1 MNKALLL
8 SLAAAWLAFALS
20 GYVVGYVEDY
30 VNGSS
35 KTYFFLQL
43 ENGSLVPLVES
54 PPAHLVGTGERVEA
68 EFVYTEEGVKARVL
82 AARESAQVIPTW
94 TISGLLPV
102 TLVAAKFADVSAT
115 PYTRFYLHDVVFG
128 PFPSMRH
135 FWESVSDGDIL
146 IQPYYIYWDWV
157 SLPKTKAG
165 YCNAGDVLYQI
176 TTDVIDILYNKGIRL
191 PSYTYLV
198 IVLNDVLPCAPDAGL
213 VGLSTIRSRSFNTA
227 YGTIQLA
234 VSQIYYYK
242 WYEDPYKNPDVQV
255 FAHAFGHN
263 LGLMS
268 SGALGTQYD
277 NYWDVMGFLR
287 LWLKLKSW
295 NRVGGYREAFYGL
308 PSGLALP
315 HLYSLG
321 WGSFVG
327 SGVGSWLLGPRS
339 GVYIPASDFVYTVEY
354 KCAGAYEQYLDWCGV
369 VVHKVFNATDI
380 GGRGGFFQH
389 VFNVTYPKGYTSY
402 VNFLDVG
409 QSAWVA
415 GVRVS
420 VLWRN
425 STHARVVVGLPT
437 LADVVDANATFV
449 VGSKAAAIDSVAAV
463 CARTAFSPTATF
475 TLPVFQL
482 GISNSRMLFNPLFA
496 YLDDEQWLAQIRRWY
511 NSSLGQWQIFAVQ
524 YPGVVVSVGGPVV
537 NSLTRALNPPDRPGA
552 GGLPFYFDTAA
563 GGIRDARTGQVWRS
577 NAAVVAVVPNGSRV
591 YVLVWGIG
599 GEDTRRAARWLA
611 ECVPPRAYA
620 VVINTTDFR
629 VLASWP
635 SGFKGASV
643 CPGAVYVSAAVVGAN
658 AAPIDAVGA
667 AMAAGGLGLLDSEA
681 VFDKLPPYVFSVGGP
696 LVNSFT
702 RLYNPP
708 DRPGFGGL
716 PFYYSTSRGGIVD
729 GRTGALLCTSNCF
742 VVAKL
747 VDRGKA
753 VVLAWGIGGHDTR
766 VAAAYLYYYG
776 RSLLDSRSNTAR
788 VVSWNYLSQDGY
800 RYGVDFTT
808 LATWP

>member
-1 MNKALLL
+1 MTKALLVL
-8 SLAAAWLAFALS
+8 LALGWLVFALS
-20 GYVVGYVEDY
+20 GYVVGYVVDY

-35 KTYFFLQL
+35 KTYFFLSL
-43 ENGSLVPLVES
+43 DNGSLIPLAKP

-68 EFVYTEEGVKARVL
+68 ELVYTEEGVKARVL
-82 AARESAQVIPTW
+82 APQEPTQTIPSQSV
-94 TISGLLPV
+94 SGPLLV
-102 TLVAAKFADVSAT
+102 TLVAAKFADVSAE
-115 PYTRFYLHDVVFG
+115 PYNMSYVHDVVFG

-135 FWESVSDGDIL
+135 FWESASGGAVVIR
-146 IQPYYIYWDWV
+146 PYYIHWGWV
-157 SLPKTKAG
+157 SLPRTKAD
-165 YCNAGDVLYQI
+165 YCNTGDAFKYI
-176 TTDVIDILYNKGIRL
+176 ATDVINILYSKGVKL
-191 PSYTYLV
+191 PSYSYLT
-198 IVLNDVLPCAPDAGL
+198 IVLNDVLPCDSKAAGR
-213 VGLSTIRSRSFNTA
+213 GTIRFWSFNTP
-227 YGTIQLA
+227 YGTIWLA
-234 VSQIYYYK
+234 VSQIYHYNDFLK
-242 WYEDPYKNPDVQV
+242 NNPDVQD
-255 FAHAFGHN
+255 FAHEFGHN
-263 LGLMS
+263 LGLS
-268 SGALGTQYD
+268 HSGAPFLNGSEYD
-277 NYWDVMGFLR
+277 NYWDVMGGVMVLR
-287 LWLKLKSW
+287 HLNSWLGVTK
-295 NRVGGYREAFYGL
+295 YDL

-315 HLYSLG
+315 HLYFLG

-327 SGVGSWLLGPRS
+327 SGMGAWLLGPRS
-339 GVYIPASDFVYTVEY
+339 GVYISASDGVYTVEY

-369 VVHKVFNATDI
+369 VVHKVLNTPDI
-380 GGRGGFFQH
+380 FGRWVYFQYI
-389 VFNVTYPKGYTSY
+389 FNVTSLLDYTSH

-437 LADVVDANATFV
+437 LADVVGANATFV
-449 VGSKAAAIDSVAAV
+449 VGSRAAAIDSVAAV
-463 CARTAFSPTATF
+463 YARPAFSPTATF

-482 GISNSRMLFNPLFA
+482 GISNSRTHFNPLFA
-496 YLDDEQWLAQIRRWY
+496 YLDNEQWLTQMRYWY
-511 NSSLGQWQIFAVQ
+511 ILGLQQIFAVQ
-524 YPGVVVSVGGPVV
+524 YPGVVISVGGPIA
-537 NSLTRALNPPDRPGA
+537 NSLTRALNPPDQPGA

-577 NAAVVAVVPNGSRV
+577 KAAVVAVVPNRSRV

-635 SGFKGASV
+635 SGFVGASV
-643 CPGAVYVSAAVVGAN
+643 CPGAVYTAAAVVGAN
-658 AAPIDAVGA
+658 AASIDAVGA
-667 AMAAGGLGLLDSEA
+667 AMVAGGLGLLDSEV

-696 LVNSFT
+696 LANSFT
-702 RLYNPP
+702 RLYNPL

-766 VAAAYLYYYG
+766 AAAAYLYYHG
-776 RSLLDSRSNTAR
+776 RPLLGSQTNTAK
-788 VVSWNYLSQDGY
+788 VVSWNYLSRDGY
-800 RYGVDFTT
+800 RYGVDFRT
-808 LATWP
+808 LASWP

>member
-1 MNKALLL
+1 MTKALLVL
-8 SLAAAWLAFALS
+8 LGLGWLVFALS

-35 KTYFFLQL
+35 ATYYFLML
-43 ENGSLVPLVES
+43 DNGTLIPLVE
-54 PPAHLVGTGERVEA
+54 PPPHYLVGTGERMEA
-68 EFVYTEEGVKARVL
+68 ELVFTEVGVGARVL
-82 AARESAQVIPTW
+82 APRELAQAIQRQPV
-94 TISGLLPV
+94 SGPLLV
-102 TLVAAKFADVSAT
+102 TSVAAKFADVSAE
-115 PYTRFYLHDVVFG
+115 PYNMSYVHDVVFG

-135 FWESVSDGDIL
+135 FWESVSSGAVVIR
-146 IQPYYIYWDWV
+146 PYYIHWGWV
-157 SLPKTKAG
+157 TLPRTKAD
-165 YCNAGDVLYQI
+165 YCNTGNVRNAFYNI
-176 TTDVIDILYNKGIRL
+176 ATDVINVLYSKGVRL
-191 PSYTYLV
+191 PSYSYLI
-198 IVLNDVLPCAPDAGL
+198 IVLNDVLPCGPAAGL
-213 VGLSTIRSRSFNTA
+213 GTIRFWSFNTP
-227 YGTIQLA
+227 YGAIRLA
-234 VSQIYYYK
+234 VSQIYHYN
-242 WYEDPYKNPDVQV
+242 DSLKNEPHVHV
-255 FAHAFGHN
+255 FAHEFGHN
-263 LGLMS
+263 LGLDH
-268 SGALGTQYD
+268 SGAPFLSGSEYD
-277 NYWDVMGFLR
+277 NYWDVMGGFSLWRR
-287 LWLKLKSW
+287 LSSWLGVT
-295 NRVGGYREAFYGL
+295 RYGL
-308 PSGLALP
+308 PNGLALP
-315 HLYSLG
+315 HLYYLG

-327 SGVGSWLLGPRS
+327 SGVGAWLLGPRS
-339 GVYIPASDFVYTVEY
+339 GVYIPASDGVYTVEY

-369 VVHKVFNATDI
+369 VVHKVLNTPDI
-380 GGRGGFFQH
+380 FGRWVYFQYI
-389 VFNVTYPKGYTSY
+389 FNVTSLLDYTSH

-437 LADVVDANATFV
+437 LADVVGANATFV
-449 VGSKAAAIDSVAAV
+449 VGSRAAAIDSVAAV
-463 CARTAFSPTATF
+463 YARIAFSPTATF

-482 GISNSRMLFNPLFA
+482 NISNSRMLSNPLFA
-496 YLDDEQWLAQIRRWY
+496 YLDDEQWLAQMRYWYIRSLRW
-511 NSSLGQWQIFAVQ
+511 WRIFAVQ
-524 YPGVVVSVGGPVV
+524 YPGVVVSVGGPLV

-577 NAAVVAVVPNGSRV
+577 KAAVVAVVPNGSRV

-635 SGFKGASV
+635 SGFEGASV
-643 CPGAVYVSAAVVGAN
+643 CPGAVYTAAAVVGAN
-658 AAPIDAVGA
+658 AASIDAVGA
-667 AMAAGGLGLLDSEA
+667 AMAAGGLGLLDSEV
-681 VFDKLPPYVFSVGGP
+681 VFDRLPPYVFSVGGP
-696 LVNSFT
+696 LANSFT

-708 DRPGFGGL
+708 DRSGFGGL
-716 PFYYSTSRGGIVD
+716 PFYYSTSLRGIVD

-747 VDRGKA
+747 KDRGKA

-766 VAAAYLYYYG
+766 AAAAYLHYHG
-776 RSLLDSRSNTAR
+776 RTLLDSWTNTAR
-788 VVSWNYLSQDGY
+788 VVSWSYLSQDGY
-800 RYGVDFTT
+800 RYGLDFRI